1 MNWLSVSRHSE
12 EFVNNPLSNFKKVT
26 WTDRP
31 TGIFFID
38 TNINVQLEQSV
49 KGDLDRYTDGTFFI
63 DTY

>member
-1 MNWLSVSRHSE
+1 MRNLEWD
-12 EFVNNPLSNFKKVT
+12 NLSNFKKVT